1 MISCS
6 HISRIILTRKAPAQM
21 APKSSG
27 SRLARSHSSKK
38 SGCQP
43 PRKTAVMTPAKTAI
57 SRNSARN
64 IMPNFMPE
72 YSMK

>member
-1 MISCS
+1 
-6 HISRIILTRKAPAQM
+6 M
-21 APKSSG
+21 AANQTG
-27 SRLARSHSSKK
+27 VTLARSHSVLTT